1 MRMKGKGN
9 STNLFWY
16 HWKHW
21 DFLLGKSIYE
31 WWPRKQERGSSQ
43 CAKVKEK
50 GKLPID
56 GCGDN
61 DRSSSSSFLEI
72 TWERASYFSV
82 SDFQDGC
89 TWLHLLLACLFL
101 PDHSN
106 LLVQVLPSWTSVTQH
121 FLVLTKQYVIPSSL
135 VDHQEMKIEW
145 KEPFLSRAPARGGR
159 CWWCPG

>member
-1 MRMKGKGN
+1 MMAKEAR
-9 STNLFWY
+9 
-16 HWKHW
+16 
-21 DFLLGKSIYE
+21 E
-31 WWPRKQERGSSQ
+31 CQ

-50 GKLPID
+50 RKLPID

-89 TWLHLLLACLFL
+89 TWLHLLLARLFL

-106 LLVQVLPSWTSVTQH
+106 LLVQVLPSWSSVTQH

-135 VDHQEMKIEW
+135 IDHKEMEMK
-145 KEPFLSRAPARGGR
+145 
-159 CWWCPG
+159 